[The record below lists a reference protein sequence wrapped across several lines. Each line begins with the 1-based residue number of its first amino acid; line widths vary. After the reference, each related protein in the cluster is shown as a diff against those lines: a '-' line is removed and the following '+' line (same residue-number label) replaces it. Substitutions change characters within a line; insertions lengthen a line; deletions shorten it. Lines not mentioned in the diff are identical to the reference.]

1 MTERDDLTALASA
14 ACDGDADALE
24 SVVRAIQDDVF
35 GLALRTLGA
44 RADAEDA
51 TQEILVLVVTKLS
64 TFRGESHLRTWVYT
78 IATRYLLR
86 VRERSAR
93 EKAATFE
100 LLGQGLGQ
108 PPTPVPPD
116 ALAHAELSLLVE
128 EAFVGCTTAMLL
140 GLDREHRLAFIL
152 SDILN
157 LDGKE
162 AAAALEIAPAT
173 YRKRVSR
180 ARERLDEFL
189 ADRCSVLDDEAP
201 CRCEN
206 QVAYNVTLGRLAPS
220 NLLLTAGIDAD
231 TAAARQQAR
240 RQVAEMAAIRR
251 TVEMYRGHPELRSP
265 VDFGKKVRQLL

>member
-1 MTERDDLTALASA
+1 MTDRDELDALTRA
-14 ACDGDADALE
+14 ACEGDADALE
-24 SVVRAIQDDVF
+24 SIVRAVQDDVF
-35 GLALRTLGA
+35 GLALRTLGT

-51 TQEILVLVVTKLS
+51 SQEILVLVVTKLS
-64 TFRGESHLRTWVYT
+64 TLRGDSHLRTWVYT
-78 IATRYLLR
+78 VATRYLLR
-86 VRERSAR
+86 ARERSAR

-100 LLGQGLGQ
+100 LLGQGLAQ
-108 PPTPVPPD
+108 APTPVPPD
-116 ALAHAELSLLVE
+116 ALAHVELSLLVE

-162 AAAALEIAPAT
+162 AAAALEISPAT

-180 ARERLDEFL
+180 ARERLDGFL
-189 ADRCSVLDDEAP
+189 ADRCSVLNDEAP

-231 TAAARQQAR
+231 TAAARQRAR
-240 RQVAEMAAIRR
+240 AQVAEMAAIRR